1 MCYTTNVIFIKF
13 ISKLFFFN
21 SNSTWEDRHTNEN
34 ENRNAELKSILRRL
48 LSANEILQ
56 HSATIRDLVDEHST
70 SVFVKIASKIFEF
83 VEIIH
88 ENITTDEILPSL
100 SLVVTVIFILIGGR
114 YFTPLIFF
122 REIQNLLTF
131 LLLHHYQDM

>member
-1 MCYTTNVIFIKF
+1 M
-13 ISKLFFFN
+13 
-21 SNSTWEDRHTNEN
+21 
-34 ENRNAELKSILRRL
+34 
-48 LSANEILQ
+48 Q

-100 SLVVTVIFILIGGR
+100 SLVVTVIFILIGGISQHK
-114 YFTPLIFF
+114 FFF
-122 REIQNLLTF
+122 REIQKKLLMF
-131 LLLHHYQDM
+131 LFLHHYQDM

>member
-1 MCYTTNVIFIKF
+1 MMYITEWAIQLILIFIKL
-13 ISKLFFFN
+13 IYNFFFN
-21 SNSTWEDRHTNEN
+21 WNSTWEDRHSNEN
-34 ENRNAELKSILRRL
+34 ENKNAELKSILRRL
-48 LSANEILQ
+48 LSANEVLQ

-100 SLVVTVIFILIGGR
+100 SLVVTVIFILIGGTISH
-114 YFTPLIFF
+114 YKIFSVKYKK
-122 REIQNLLTF
+122 NC
-131 LLLHHYQDM
+131 